1 MKYIFRLLS
10 FRLKRSR
17 EKTGRVIFG
26 FCFIICNEI
35 AIDDIYAMMLLESVG
50 LTLRLKITS
59 KQA

>member
-1 MKYIFRLLS
+1 MLILQ

-17 EKTGRVIFG
+17 EKTSRVISG
-26 FCFIICNEI
+26 WCFIICNEV

-59 KQA
+59 KQT